1 MSTILYAD
9 DDENDVFFLE
19 RALIAAD
26 IANPLQVVTCG
37 EEVMAYLSGQGIYAD
52 RERFPLPFWMFLDQN
67 LPQVRGMEL
76 VKWIRSQP
84 ALDQLFIVM
93 LTGSESEQE
102 MRQVLNLG
110 ANGCLFKP
118 PKPEKIREMMER
130 YLTFARER
138 GVEPEIKKRL
148 KAEG

>member
-19 RALIAAD
+19 RALTVAEIT
-26 IANPLQVVTCG
+26 NPLQVVGSG
-37 EEVMAYLSGQGIYAD
+37 EEVMDYLSGQGIYAD
-52 RERFPLPFWMFLDQN
+52 RARFPLPFWLFLDQN

-84 ALDQLFIVM
+84 ALDRTFIVM
-93 LTGSESEQE
+93 LTGSESEQD

-118 PKPEKIREMMER
+118 PKPNKLREMVER
-130 YLTFARER
+130 YLVFARER
-138 GVEPEIKKRL
+138 GVEAEIR
-148 KAEG
+148 KAKG